1 MTRRQ
6 RLTKLPPNATAR
18 AEHLSC
24 QAPVTEVVFHFNTVD
39 KRGHACRLLRKA
51 YLQGARLLVVA
62 APQELDALDMALWTM
77 AGRDFIPHARLSDAV
92 ELQAHSPI
100 LLTGEWPAKVSR
112 PQDTVLVNLGQGFL
126 SEFEQFARVIEVVSQ
141 DLPDRE
147 HARGRWKSYRAAG
160 VEPSHHDFA
169 GR

>member
-1 MTRRQ
+1 
-6 RLTKLPPNATAR
+6 
-18 AEHLSC
+18 
-24 QAPVTEVVFHFNTVD
+24 VTEVVFHFNAAD

-51 YLQGARLLVVA
+51 YSQGARLLVVA
-62 APQELDALDMALWTM
+62 TPQELDALDAALWTM

-92 ELQAHSPI
+92 ELQAHSPV
-100 LLTGEWPAKVSR
+100 LLTDEWPAKVPR
-112 PQDTVLVNLGQGFL
+112 PQDTVLVNLSQGFL
-126 SEFEQFARVIEVVSQ
+126 SGFEQFARVIEVVSQ

-160 VEPSHHDFA
+160 IEPSRHDFA